1 VKNGNLSYIFWF
13 EELGQEHNDLVGKK
27 CANLGEMTRR
37 GLPVPPGFALS
48 VEAYKSFMSSTGAVH
63 EIKKFLNKSGI
74 NLKDIQC
81 INTVSEGLRRIVEA
95 KAMPGEMKESII
107 SCYRKLSL
115 NCHSP
120 DVAVATRSAGAASH
134 PGQYETY
141 LNVKGE
147 SDLIEK
153 IKKVWSSTFNP
164 RSLSFRFQK
173 GLDLETDP
181 IGVAVL
187 KMVKARAA
195 GVGFTADPNTG
206 DPSKILIE
214 ASWGLGE
221 SVVNG
226 TQTPDHYV
234 IDKQSLVVEDS
245 KIAVKL
251 VEIMSDSRGG
261 TSQQQVP
268 AERQQAPVL
277 SQDELKR
284 LAEFGKTLELGF
296 GSPQDFEWVIDA
308 DMPFPGNILLVQSR
322 PVKMARS
329 LKTPVEEI
337 IDLMVDRAMRRY

>member
-13 EELGQEHNDLVGKK
+13 EELGREHNDLVGKK

-37 GLPVPPGFALS
+37 GLPVPPGFAIS
-48 VEAYKSFMSSTGAVH
+48 VEAYKGFMSSTGAVH
-63 EIKKFLNKSGI
+63 EIKDYLNKSGT
-74 NLKDIQC
+74 NLRDIQC
-81 INTVSEGLRRIVEA
+81 VNAVSEGIRRIAEA
-95 KAMPGEMKESII
+95 KDMPGEMKESII
-107 SCYRKLSL
+107 SGYRDLSL

-120 DVAVATRSAGAASH
+120 DVAVATRSAGTESH

-164 RSLSFRFQK
+164 RSLSFRVQK
-173 GLDLETDP
+173 GLALETDP

-206 DPSKILIE
+206 DTSKILLE

-221 SVVNG
+221 SVVGG

-234 IDKQSLVVEDS
+234 IDKQSLAIEDL
-245 KIAVKL
+245 KIAVKHI
-251 VEIMSDSRGG
+251 EIVSDSRGG
-261 TSQQQVP
+261 TFQQQVS
-268 AERQQAPVL
+268 AERQRAPVL
-277 SQDELKR
+277 LQDELKR
-284 LAEFGKTLELGF
+284 LAELGKTLELGF

-308 DMPFPGNILLVQSR
+308 ALPFPDNILLVQSR
-322 PVKMARS
+322 PVKMART

-337 IDLMVDRAMRRY
+337 IDLMVDRAMRHY